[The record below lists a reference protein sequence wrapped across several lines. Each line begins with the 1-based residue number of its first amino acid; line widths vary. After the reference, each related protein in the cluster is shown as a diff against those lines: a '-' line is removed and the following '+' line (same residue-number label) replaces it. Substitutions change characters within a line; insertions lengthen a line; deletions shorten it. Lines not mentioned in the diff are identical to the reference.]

1 MTPSDEAPDSDD
13 LAGDLTFADLQIH
26 PAVLQAVGDVG
37 YESPSPI
44 QSATIPAMLEGSDVV
59 GLAQTGTGKTAA
71 FAIPI
76 LSKIDTDSRATQA
89 LVLAPTRELALQ
101 VAEAFSR
108 YGAHLRVNV
117 LPVYGGSSYGPQLAG
132 LKRGAQIV
140 VGTPGRVIDHL
151 EKGSLDLSH
160 LDYLV
165 LDEADEMLQ
174 MGFAEDVERILSD
187 TPEYKQVALFSATM
201 PPGIRK
207 ITAKYLH
214 DPVEVTV
221 KSKTQTAENITQR
234 YVQVAG
240 PRKMDALTRLL
251 EVEPFEAMIV
261 FVRTK
266 QATEEVAEKLRARGF
281 SAAAINGDIPQ
292 AVRERTINSLK
303 DGSIDILIATD
314 VAARGLDVERISH
327 VLNYDIPHDPESYVH
342 RIGRTGRAGRSGTA
356 LLFVTPRERHLLN
369 AIERVTRQK
378 LVESQLPSVDDVNEK
393 RVAKFSDSITAALSS
408 PGIELFRKLI
418 ETYERDHDV
427 PMADIA
433 AALALQSRDGEEFL
447 MTEPPPEKRRER
459 TDRPARSGEQRRP
472 RERRS
477 DLATYRIAVGK
488 RHKVAPGAIVG
499 AIANEGGLHRSDFGH
514 ISIRQDYS
522 LVELP
527 ADLSKKTLKALEHT
541 KIQGQFINLQ
551 ADRGPKPHRGK
562 PTSK

>member
-1 MTPSDEAPDSDD
+1 MTSPDSD
-13 LAGDLTFADLQIH
+13 APSTETTFADLQIH
-26 PAVLQAVGDVG
+26 PEVLRAVADVG
-37 YESPSPI
+37 YETPSPI
-44 QSATIPAMLEGSDVV
+44 QAATIPAMLAGSDVV

-76 LSKIDTDSRATQA
+76 LSKIDTNSRITQA

-151 EKGSLDLSH
+151 DKGSLDLSH

-174 MGFAEDVERILSD
+174 MGFAEDVERILEG

-207 ITAKYLH
+207 ITSKYLH
-214 DPVEVTV
+214 DPVQV
-221 KSKTQTAENITQR
+221 KVESKTATADNITQR
-234 YVQVAG
+234 YIQVAG

-281 SAAAINGDIPQ
+281 SAAAINGDIAQ
-292 AVRERTINSLK
+292 AVRERTISQLK
-303 DGSIDILIATD
+303 DGSIDILVATD

-356 LLFVTPRERHLLN
+356 LLFVSPRERHLLN
-369 AIERVTRQK
+369 SIERVTRQK
-378 LVESQLPSVDDVNEK
+378 LVESQLPSVDDVNAQRVEK
-393 RVAKFSDSITAALSS
+393 FRDSITNGLSN
-408 PGIELFRKLI
+408 PGIDLFRKLI
-418 ETYERDHDV
+418 EAYERDHDV

-433 AALALQSRDGEEFL
+433 AALALQSHDGGEFL

-459 TDRPARSGEQRRP
+459 PDRDDGPPRKRRDT
-472 RERRS
+472 RD

-488 RHKVAPGAIVG
+488 RHKVMPGAIVG

-514 ISIRQDYS
+514 IAIRPDYS

-527 ADLSKKTLKALEHT
+527 KKLSHETLKKLEHT
-541 KIQGQFINLQ
+541 KIQGVPINLTL
-551 ADRGPKPHRGK
+551 DRGPKPYRGNK
-562 PTSK
+562 PK

>member
-1 MTPSDEAPDSDD
+1 MTSTDADSQT
-13 LAGDLTFADLQIH
+13 ADLTFADLQIH
-26 PAVLQAVGDVG
+26 PGVLQAVADVG

-44 QSATIPAMLEGSDVV
+44 QAATIPAMLEGSDVV

-101 VAEAFSR
+101 VAEAFGR

-117 LPVYGGSSYGPQLAG
+117 LPVYGGSSYVPQLAG
-132 LKRGAQIV
+132 LKRGAQVV

-174 MGFAEDVERILSD
+174 MGFAEDVERILAD

-201 PPGIRK
+201 PPAIKK
-207 ITAKYLH
+207 ITSKYLH

-221 KSKTQTAENITQR
+221 KAKTQTAENITQR
-234 YVQVAG
+234 YIQVSG
-240 PRKMDALTRLL
+240 PRKMDALTRVL
-251 EVEPFEAMIV
+251 ETEQGDAMIV

-281 SAAAINGDIPQ
+281 AAAAINGDIPQ
-292 AVRERTINSLK
+292 AVRERTINALK

-356 LLFVTPRERHLLN
+356 LLFVTPASGICSMRSN
-369 AIERVTRQK
+369 A
-378 LVESQLPSVDDVNEK
+378 
-393 RVAKFSDSITAALSS
+393 
-408 PGIELFRKLI
+408 
-418 ETYERDHDV
+418 
-427 PMADIA
+427 
-433 AALALQSRDGEEFL
+433 
-447 MTEPPPEKRRER
+447 
-459 TDRPARSGEQRRP
+459 
-472 RERRS
+472 
-477 DLATYRIAVGK
+477 
-488 RHKVAPGAIVG
+488 
-499 AIANEGGLHRSDFGH
+499 
-514 ISIRQDYS
+514 
-522 LVELP
+522 
-527 ADLSKKTLKALEHT
+527 
-541 KIQGQFINLQ
+541 
-551 ADRGPKPHRGK
+551 
-562 PTSK
+562 

>member
-1 MTPSDEAPDSDD
+1 MTSPEPPAN
-13 LAGDLTFADLQIH
+13 TFAELQIH
-26 PAVLQAVGDVG
+26 PAVLQAVSDVG
-37 YESPSPI
+37 YESPSAI
-44 QSATIPAMLEGSDVV
+44 QAATIPALLAGSDVV

-76 LSKIDTDSRATQA
+76 LSRIDTDSKQTQA

-108 YGAHLRVNV
+108 YGAHLKINV
-117 LPVYGGSSYGPQLAG
+117 LPIYGGSSYVPQLAG
-132 LKRGAQIV
+132 LRRGAQVV

-151 EKGSLDLSH
+151 DKGSLDLSH

-174 MGFAEDVERILSD
+174 MGFAEDVERILAD

-201 PPGIRK
+201 PPGIKK
-207 ITAKYLH
+207 ITTKYLH

-234 YVQVAG
+234 YFLVSY

-251 EVEPFEAMIV
+251 EVEQGDAMIV

-281 SAAAINGDIPQ
+281 AAAAINGDIPQ
-292 AVRERTINSLK
+292 AVRERTISALK
-303 DGSIDILIATD
+303 DGTIDILVATD

-327 VLNYDIPHDPESYVH
+327 VVNFDIPHDPESYVH

-369 AIERVTRQK
+369 SIERVTRQK
-378 LVESQLPSVDDVNEK
+378 LVEGQLPSVEDVNAQRVEK
-393 RVAKFSDSITAALSS
+393 FRDSITDALNA
-408 PGIELFRKLI
+408 PGFEMFRRLI
-418 ETYERDHDV
+418 EDYERDNDV

-433 AALALQSRDGEEFL
+433 AALALQSRDGAEFL

-459 TDRPARSGEQRRP
+459 PERPE
-472 RERRS
+472 RERAPRKVRD

-488 RHKVAPGAIVG
+488 RHKVNPGAIVG

-514 ISIRQDYS
+514 ISIKVDHS

-527 ADLSKKTLKALEHT
+527 ARLPKEAWKKLENT
-541 KIQGQFINLQ
+541 RIQGVLIDLKP
-551 ADRGPKPHRGK
+551 DRGRSSGPRATGGK
-562 PTSK
+562 PRRPKQ